1 MLSNLEHMFMQIQL
15 DRTFALIEFAIQI
28 IIFLIVYFVIYLI
41 KYLNNKKIWDNCRD
55 SLPYPY
61 SENDAQ

>member
-41 KYLNNKKIWDNCRD
+41 KYLNNKK
-55 SLPYPY
+55 
-61 SENDAQ
+61 